1 MKTERKE
8 NESKKINKYEFLSN
22 LGKSILNSEL
32 VDNLKR
38 IEENKGASPAYLSS
52 NIPPID
58 FTHLDEEKKIK
69 RDREIKDSKNIESI
83 AKSNNEILLS
93 SKEVILLMSSI
104 QTQLVIDSENE
115 MEFNRKILELTK
127 EFKDLIENDR
137 DGGRLSSFLGKLSG
151 DIASAVII
159 QYVKSKI
166 GL

>member
-1 MKTERKE
+1 MY
-8 NESKKINKYEFLSN
+8 ESLSN
-22 LGKSILNSEL
+22 FGKSILNSEFL
-32 VDNLKR
+32 DDLKR
-38 IEENKGASPAYLSS
+38 IEEIKGTSPTYLSI
-52 NIPPID
+52 NTPP
-58 FTHLDEEKKIK
+58 LDVTRIEEEKKIK

-83 AKSNNEILLS
+83 AKSNNEILLN
-93 SKEVILLMSSI
+93 SKEVLLLMSSI
-104 QTQLVIDSENE
+104 QTQLVIGSENE